1 MKSDHAATF
10 ANRTICY
17 ETKYDSLHYGLWD
30 AFQKFFIKTFCLEN
44 KSTHTLMHLESDRYF
59 QGKWTVNAY
68 VDEFEDLIDLSGYLD
83 DLTIIL
89 KF

>member
-30 AFQKFFIKTFCLEN
+30 AFQKVFIKTFCLEN